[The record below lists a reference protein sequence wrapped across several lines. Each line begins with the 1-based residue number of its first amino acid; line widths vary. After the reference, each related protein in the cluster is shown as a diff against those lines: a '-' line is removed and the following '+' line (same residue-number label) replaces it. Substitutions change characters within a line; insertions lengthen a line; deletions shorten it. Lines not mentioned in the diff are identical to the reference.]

1 MVITFTCSWSLI
13 LQPVMPPLT
22 PQTPLTPDSM
32 GQISPHPGMS
42 AFTYPPAPAT
52 YDSLP
57 QTLPPT
63 TPTQPSPIVTY
74 HQNPIWGSPS
84 NSVGPFETTTDFS
97 SPIVSERQAASG
109 TGASLCVWRGRIMGL
124 LFAGVGGSCLLSI
137 CSCYLSHLCPP
148 PQSTEHQQTFIYSTA
163 STTQPSHFAF

>member
-1 MVITFTCSWSLI
+1 
-13 LQPVMPPLT
+13 MPPLT

-52 YDSLP
+52 YDSLSH
-57 QTLPPT
+57 TLPPT

-84 NSVGPFETTTDFS
+84 NSVGPFETTADFS
-97 SPIVSERQAASG
+97 SPIVSGRQAASG
-109 TGASLCVWRGRIMGL
+109 TGSLCVWRRVVVHWCGRMVGL

-137 CSCYLSHLCPP
+137 YSCYLSRLCPP

>member
-1 MVITFTCSWSLI
+1 MLCSHQYQLLSLTSRCLFP

-52 YDSLP
+52 YDTLS
-57 QTLPPT
+57 QTMPPT

-74 HQNPIWGSPS
+74 HQNPVWGSPS
-84 NSVGPFETTTDFS
+84 DSVGPFETAADFS
-97 SPIVSERQAASG
+97 SPIVS
-109 TGASLCVWRGRIMGL
+109 GR
-124 LFAGVGGSCLLSI
+124 SCCMHPI
-137 CSCYLSHLCPP
+137 
-148 PQSTEHQQTFIYSTA
+148 
-163 STTQPSHFAF
+163 

>member
-1 MVITFTCSWSLI
+1 
-13 LQPVMPPLT
+13 MPPLT

-42 AFTYPPAPAT
+42 AFTYPPAPAA
-52 YDSLP
+52 YDSLS

-97 SPIVSERQAASG
+97 SPIVSGRQAARG
-109 TGASLCVWRGRIMGL
+109 TGS
-124 LFAGVGGSCLLSI
+124 
-137 CSCYLSHLCPP
+137 
-148 PQSTEHQQTFIYSTA
+148 
-163 STTQPSHFAF
+163 QPVRLAW